1 MKIEIEKIVG
11 NDLSHLNTLDIEELN
26 SFKKLAIEQSVDPT
40 LNEFQKASLVWVAN
54 YIESLMVQRSGIYW
68 LCNNFTLP
76 TESSNIVYSKPK
88 DTSEPQCSFKVDDWS
103 ELVIKVYTY
112 DVIFEK
118 VGTSSSSEFT
128 YKKLGWSGQKL
139 EIIREFSKGIYKEKS
154 DSINSRM
161 SELNQ
166 QLSYMVGLNT
176 QAFEYDRKN
185 KHRVSH
191 VEIRFHTTDE
201 KFVDTELD
209 SKRFIMNDA
218 NFHRG
223 YDESFQENVNQER
236 LIDDDESGGGDYT
249 PSWERK

>member
-54 YIESLMVQRSGIYW
+54 YIESLMVQRSGIHW

-176 QAFEYDRKN
+176 QAFEYDRKR
-185 KHRVSH
+185 KHRISNVNI
-191 VEIRFHTTDE
+191 EFYDADE
-201 KFVDTELD
+201 KFVDTELRND
-209 SKRFIMNDA
+209 RFRMNDA
-218 NFHRG
+218 NFNRG
-223 YDESFQENVNQER
+223 YDESFQENANQDR
-236 LIDDDESGGGDYT
+236 LIDDEESGGDGHT
-249 PSWERK
+249 PSWERQ

>member
-1 MKIEIEKIVG
+1 MKTEIEKIMG
-11 NDLSHLNTLDIEELN
+11 NDLSHLNTLDLEELN

-40 LNEFQKASLVWVAN
+40 LNEFQKASLIWVAN
-54 YIESLMVQRSGIYW
+54 YIESLMVQRSGMYW

-76 TESSNIVYSKPK
+76 TESANIIYSIPK
-88 DTSEPQCSFKVDDWS
+88 DTSKPQCSFKIDDWS
-103 ELVIKVYTY
+103 ELDIKLYMY

-118 VGTSSSSEFT
+118 ASTNSSSEFT

-139 EIIREFSKGIYKEKS
+139 EIVREFSAGGYKRKS
-154 DSINSRM
+154 DSINSRI

-185 KHRVSH
+185 KHRVSN
-191 VEIRFHTTDE
+191 VKIKFYTADE
-201 KFVDTELD
+201 KWVNTELD

-218 NFHRG
+218 NFHQSLDETYSPNALQRNMSLDD
-223 YDESFQENVNQER
+223 YDE
-236 LIDDDESGGGDYT
+236 
-249 PSWERK
+249 